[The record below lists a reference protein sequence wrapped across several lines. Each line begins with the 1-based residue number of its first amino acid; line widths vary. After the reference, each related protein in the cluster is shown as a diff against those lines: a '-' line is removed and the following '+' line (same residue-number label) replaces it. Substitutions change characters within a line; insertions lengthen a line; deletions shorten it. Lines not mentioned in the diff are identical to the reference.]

1 VQTHFYLGSPLI
13 FARVTKSDTSTVL
26 NSPAYMLLYCKK
38 RLDYK
43 PHATPSY
50 VLARENE
57 ARREE
62 EREREKEAAKVK
74 ELDDALLG
82 LI

>member
-1 VQTHFYLGSPLI
+1 
-13 FARVTKSDTSTVL
+13 
-26 NSPAYMLLYCKK
+26 MLFYCKK